1 MKTVRTLLL
10 LTACVGGFGL
20 AIAGPDKEAH
30 GPSQDIADLIR
41 EAAGAEAAI
50 IAAGMIKDGNNSDL
64 ATFLRYPTDEIA
76 VVDLKGSQIRQA
88 LAKSVSLYPSPY
100 DSFLQLSNMEA
111 SFKKSAAPDA
121 RLEFAN
127 LGGQRLDEK
136 RTYAVAMPAT
146 LARGGLGFFRIWD
159 KNQIKKTLDGVTLES
174 VVKGKAASN
183 SAPRWRMN

>member
-1 MKTVRTLLL
+1 MRSLLL
-10 LTACVGGFGL
+10 LATCLGGFGL
-20 AIAGPDKEAH
+20 AYADPDKEAH

-50 IAAGMIKDGNNSDL
+50 IAAGMIKEGQSSDL

-76 VVDLKGSQIRQA
+76 VVELKGSQIRQA

-100 DSFLQLSNMEA
+100 DSFLQLSNMDA
-111 SFKKSAAPDA
+111 SFKKSASPDA

-127 LGGQRLDEK
+127 LGGQRLDDK
-136 RTYAVAMPAT
+136 RSYQVAMPAT

-159 KNQIKKTLDGVTLES
+159 KNQIKKTLNGITLES
-174 VVKGKAASN
+174 VVKGKAAAG
-183 SAPRWRMN
+183 SAPRWRMS